1 MEKEILYFLETK
13 LSKKRYVH
21 TINVAK
27 MAETIA
33 KKNNIDIAKCR
44 MASLLHDVLKEENK
58 DILLHYIDL
67 SDIMYKN
74 NFLKITHIWHGFA
87 ASEFIQTE
95 FGIIDLDV
103 INAVKYHTTA
113 RENMSDIEK
122 VVFVS
127 DLISLDRNYEEVDL
141 LREAVMNDFEE
152 GFKQALKYNLIYLI
166 KSNKVIYQQSLDA
179 YNWYAK

>member
-1 MEKEILYFLETK
+1 M
-13 LSKKRYVH
+13 SN
-21 TINVAK
+21 IN
-27 MAETIA
+27 
-33 KKNNIDIAKCR
+33 
-44 MASLLHDVLKEENK
+44 
-58 DILLHYIDL
+58 
-67 SDIMYKN
+67 IMYNN

-127 DLISLDRNYEEVDL
+127 DLTSLDRNYEEVDL